1 MKILI
6 VTWYFPPANTIAAV
20 RLRSMAR
27 AFLQDGHDVRVLAA
41 GEIPAAQTLSLD
53 FPEDRVAYTPWRDV
67 LSIPSSLAKKL
78 KGGGR
83 KERPQQASTSAAAS
97 PQPEAQTTG
106 PPSRLRKMLRT
117 FVQEAVCLP
126 DSRVGWIPYAYRQG
140 KAMVESWH
148 PDAIYASGP
157 PFSTNVIGYLLS
169 RKYDIPLV
177 TEFRDRWADDPYYPP
192 SKLRQAVDRWME
204 ARIVKRSTALVTVS
218 QPWQEAYQGRYGLPT
233 LVAYN
238 GYDPALLSEHSPGR
252 PGEKLVIGYT
262 GGIYVGRRDP
272 SPLFSAMAG
281 LPELKEKIA
290 VEFYGTHP
298 QDVLPLA
305 ERAGVTEQ
313 VTCFPP
319 VPYDE
324 AVHKQQQSDILL
336 LMQWND
342 PREQGNVPG
351 KFFEYLGARRPILL
365 LGLEGGVPHRIIQ
378 ERNAGFL
385 GRTSDEIATELRRW
399 TEEKASRHEIP
410 ELPESAS
417 KGFAREEQF
426 AQLSKS
432 LRQLFEN

>member
-27 AFLQDGHDVRVLAA
+27 AFLRDGHDVRVLAA
-41 GEIPAAQTLSLD
+41 AEIPAAQTLSLD
-53 FPEDRVAYTPWRDV
+53 FPEDQVSYTPWADV
-67 LSIPSSLAKKL
+67 LDLRASMAKKR
-78 KGGGR
+78 KGGGG
-83 KERPQQASTSAAAS
+83 KES
-97 PQPEAQTTG
+97 PQPVSADTAPSVQQDQQTSRA
-106 PPSRLRKMLRT
+106 PSRSRKMLRKYLL
-117 FVQEAVCLP
+117 EAVCLP
-126 DSRVGWIPYAYRQG
+126 DSRVGWIPYAYRRG
-140 KAMVESWH
+140 KALIESWR

-169 RKYDIPLV
+169 RKYNIPLV

-192 SKLRQAVDRWME
+192 SKPRQAVDRWME
-204 ARIVKRSTALVTVS
+204 ARIVNHSKALVTVS
-218 QPWQEAYQGRYGLPT
+218 PPWQEAYQARYDLPT
-233 LVAYN
+233 FVAFN
-238 GYDPALLSEHSPGR
+238 GYDPAVLDEHSPGR
-252 PGEKLVIGYT
+252 PGDKLVIGYT

-272 SPLFSAMAG
+272 SPLFQAMAG
-281 LPELKEKIA
+281 LPELREKIA
-290 VEFYGTHP
+290 VEFYGTQPNH
-298 QDVLPLA
+298 VLPLA
-305 ERAGVTEQ
+305 DKAGVREQ
-313 VTCFPP
+313 VACFPP
-319 VPYDE
+319 IPYDE

-378 ERNAGFL
+378 ERNAGLL
-385 GRTSDEIATELRRW
+385 GRSSDEIAAELRRW

-432 LRQLFEN
+432 LRQVFGN

>member
-41 GEIPAAQTLSLD
+41 GEIPAAQTLPLD
-53 FPEDRVAYTPWRDV
+53 FPEDRVTYTPWRDV
-67 LSIPSSLAKKL
+67 LSIPSFLAQKL
-78 KGGGR
+78 KGGA
-83 KERPQQASTSAAAS
+83 KETEPAPSANAAAPVQSDNLPASKRS
-97 PQPEAQTTG
+97 P
-106 PPSRLRKMLRT
+106 LRKMLRK
-117 FVQEAVCLP
+117 FVIEAVCLP
-126 DSRVGWIPYAYRQG
+126 DSRVGWVPYAYRQG
-140 KAMVESWH
+140 KALIEGWR

-192 SKLRQAVDRWME
+192 SKLRQAADRWME
-204 ARIVKRSTALVTVS
+204 GRIVKRSTAVVTVS
-218 QPWQEAYQGRYGLPT
+218 QPWQEAYQASYGLPT
-233 LVAYN
+233 LLAYN

-252 PGEKLVIGYT
+252 PGDKLVIGYT

-272 SPLFSAMAG
+272 SPLFAAMAG
-281 LPELKEKIA
+281 LTELKDKIA

-298 QDVLPLA
+298 EDVLPLA
-305 ERAGVTEQ
+305 ERAGVTDQ
-313 VTCFPP
+313 VTCLPP
-319 VPYDE
+319 IPYAE

-385 GRTSDEIATELRRW
+385 GRNSDEIAAQLRRW
-399 TEEKASRHEIP
+399 TEEKASKHEIP
-410 ELPESAS
+410 ELPKSAS

-432 LRQLFEN
+432 LRELIEN